1 MRRLTAVATSAA
13 VLFALAGCGTEST
26 GPSQNPEGWNEY
38 TEGGFTFEWMV
49 NDTTST
55 LHVRMT
61 APTTGWVAAGFDPQ
75 TVMLEANLIIGY
87 VSGSDTELRDDWGTG
102 QHSHAADTALGGTDN
117 VTLVDG
123 SESSGQTVIEFT
135 IPMDSGDA
143 YDKALVEGT
152 TYNVILA
159 YGANGADDF
168 TSAHAFAVTVSLEI

>member
-1 MRRLTAVATSAA
+1 MRKLTIVTLLTAA
-13 VLFALAGCGTEST
+13 LLILAGCGSEST
-26 GPSQNPEGWNEY
+26 GPSQNPGGWNEHN
-38 TEGGFTFEWMV
+38 ESGFILEWMV

-61 APTTGWVAAGFDPQ
+61 APTTGWVAVGFDPQ

-87 VSGSDTELRDDWGTG
+87 VSGSSTELRDDWGTG
-102 QHSHAADTALGGTDN
+102 QHSHDADTALGGTDN
-117 VTLVDG
+117 VTLVEG
-123 SESSGQTVIEFT
+123 SETAGETTIEFT

-159 YGANGADDF
+159 YGSNGADDF
-168 TSAHAFAVTVSLEI
+168 TSSHMWAAVIGLEI